1 MIPAPFHFKEV
12 VMAVVKH
19 AINGGIAEVSDE
31 EAKVLIAS
39 TQWVPADAP
48 SKPTRRTRVSHKQE
62 G

>member
-1 MIPAPFHFKEV
+1 
-12 VMAVVKH
+12 MAVVKH
-19 AINGGIAEVSDE
+19 AVNGGIAEVSDE